1 MICRKRKRS
10 RSDSSDSNLQKSVK
24 TRKYGKIIK
33 FNTNLIDWSEWVA
46 ATLTKNYI
54 LQDGLLDVLKTKAST
69 LTKINIDYEDQFIQT
84 IGNYDSNFVNAIMNQ
99 GIKFE
104 KNVMKLI
111 EEKLGKNKIINI
123 GGDSNPR
130 SHKKYKNTIKAMK
143 KGIPVIYQGILRNYK
158 NKTYGI
164 SDILIRTDYITK
176 IIEKTSI
183 ANSKIRA
190 PLLNKRKK
198 YHYIVIDIKFKTLHL
213 KSDGIHL
220 RNDGHMKA
228 YKSQLCIYNEALG
241 QMQGYEPSA
250 AFILGWKWKYV
261 SKNVNF
267 KGDSCFDR
275 LGKIDYQ
282 KSDKHYKN
290 LTQEA
295 VNWILNVRKNAHS
308 WDLSK
313 LPLPHE
319 QLYPN
324 MCNRLDYPYHNIK
337 KKFAEDINEI
347 SLIWKCGPKQRK
359 IAHENG
365 VYSWKD
371 KSCIPE
377 NLGINGKSTKKIVSR
392 ILEANHSDTEKII
405 PRYISNNFEDW
416 KNPKP
421 IEFFVDFETT
431 CSVFTDFDD
440 MYSDSIIF
448 MIGVGYIEP
457 ESERWIFRHFTVNQL
472 DPHNEYRICKEFHAY
487 IRSILFQYDL
497 DNAAIYHWSS
507 AEPSSWTRMIKR
519 HIHFTANWRDLYW
532 VDLIKLFHA
541 EPIGIRGCLNYGLKN
556 IAKTFYSHGFIK
568 TTWDTDSKC
577 LDGADA
583 ALGAYKVNKQIKKS
597 GGSFINN
604 PLIKDIGKY
613 NEVDCKVLFEI
624 LTYLRD
630 NHVDPEDIDI
640 INPDIGIEYFSDSES
655 DTILLDEIQSFN
667 SNDPDIE
674 YFSDSESDTVLL
686 ENQNNIYEGD
696 SDSDYVCDNDSD
708 YVCDNDS
715 DIF

>member
-10 RSDSSDSNLQKSVK
+10 RYDSSDSNLQKSVK

-183 ANSKIRA
+183 ANSKIIA

-282 KSDKHYKN
+282 KSDKHYKD

-371 KSCIPE
+371 K
-377 NLGINGKSTKKIVSR
+377 
-392 ILEANHSDTEKII
+392 
-405 PRYISNNFEDW
+405 
-416 KNPKP
+416 
-421 IEFFVDFETT
+421 
-431 CSVFTDFDD
+431 
-440 MYSDSIIF
+440 
-448 MIGVGYIEP
+448 
-457 ESERWIFRHFTVNQL
+457 
-472 DPHNEYRICKEFHAY
+472 
-487 IRSILFQYDL
+487 
-497 DNAAIYHWSS
+497 
-507 AEPSSWTRMIKR
+507 
-519 HIHFTANWRDLYW
+519 
-532 VDLIKLFHA
+532 
-541 EPIGIRGCLNYGLKN
+541 
-556 IAKTFYSHGFIK
+556 
-568 TTWDTDSKC
+568 
-577 LDGADA
+577 
-583 ALGAYKVNKQIKKS
+583 
-597 GGSFINN
+597 
-604 PLIKDIGKY
+604 
-613 NEVDCKVLFEI
+613 
-624 LTYLRD
+624 
-630 NHVDPEDIDI
+630 
-640 INPDIGIEYFSDSES
+640 
-655 DTILLDEIQSFN
+655 
-667 SNDPDIE
+667 
-674 YFSDSESDTVLL
+674 
-686 ENQNNIYEGD
+686 
-696 SDSDYVCDNDSD
+696 
-708 YVCDNDS
+708 
-715 DIF
+715 